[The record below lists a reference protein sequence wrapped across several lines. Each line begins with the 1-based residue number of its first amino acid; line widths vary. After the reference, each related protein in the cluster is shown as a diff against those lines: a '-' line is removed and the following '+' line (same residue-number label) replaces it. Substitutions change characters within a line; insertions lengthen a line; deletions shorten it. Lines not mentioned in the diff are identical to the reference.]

1 MTEVTNLRMLADSQ
15 PSLCI
20 PRVFNNIT
28 EARIRQ
34 VFDELRIGSVRQID
48 IKERQNEK
56 GESFKRVYIHFNEW
70 YWNEDAQA
78 ARRKLVSG
86 KEVKIVYDNPWFWKV
101 SASKWTPSS
110 EKPAH
115 VRPHIEFDEDDRRPD
130 DRRRQDDRYTGVSN
144 RRPDDRYTGVSD
156 RRQDDK
162 YTGVSADRRPDD
174 RRRQDDRYTGVSNR
188 RPDDRRPDDRR
199 PDDRRPDDRQRGYTR
214 PTLTR
219 KSELPIAPTLPL
231 PIAPALSLP
240 IAPTLQIPY
249 EPRTPPTS
257 PTHVDVCLD
266 DADAPEYADFKIDYG
281 VAPAI
286 PKRKVSKKTPKAVKT
301 ELVAEMSEDKQELCD
316 ELYGDM

>member
-28 EARIRQ
+28 EARIRH
-34 VFDELRIGSVRQID
+34 VFDELRIGSVSQID

-101 SASKWTPSS
+101 SASKWAPSGG
-110 EKPAH
+110 KPAQ
-115 VRPHIEFDEDDRRPD
+115 VRPHIEFDEDDRRRPD
-130 DRRRQDDRYTGVSN
+130 DRRPRPSGYTGAP
-144 RRPDDRYTGVSD
+144 RPDDRYTG
-156 RRQDDK
+156 
-162 YTGVSADRRPDD
+162 APRPDD
-174 RRRQDDRYTGVSNR
+174 RRSSRPSNL
-188 RPDDRRPDDRR
+188 PIA
-199 PDDRRPDDRQRGYTR
+199 

-219 KSELPIAPTLPL
+219 KSERPIAPTLSL
-231 PIAPALSLP
+231 PIAPALPLP
-240 IAPTLQIPY
+240 IAPTLQIPF

>member
-101 SASKWTPSS
+101 SASKWVPSGG
-110 EKPAH
+110 KPDH
-115 VRPHIEFDEDDRRPD
+115 VRPHIEFDEDDDRRRPD
-130 DRRRQDDRYTGVSN
+130 NRRQDDRYTGVS
-144 RRPDDRYTGVSD
+144 DR
-156 RRQDDK
+156 
-162 YTGVSADRRPDD
+162 
-174 RRRQDDRYTGVSNR
+174 R
-188 RPDDRRPDDRR
+188 RPDDRRPSNL
-199 PDDRRPDDRQRGYTR
+199 PIA

-219 KSELPIAPTLPL
+219 KSELPIAPTLSL
-231 PIAPALSLP
+231 PIAPLP
-240 IAPTLQIPY
+240 IAPTLQIPF

-286 PKRKVSKKTPKAVKT
+286 PKRKVSKKMSKTVKT
-301 ELVAEMSEDKQELCD
+301 ELIAEMSEDKQELCD